1 MDPRICIPI
10 VVGLV
15 ILVVVVVV
23 IMLIVMGAT
32 GVLTPKL
39 NN

>member
-15 ILVVVVVV
+15 VLVVVVVV
-23 IMLIVMGAT
+23 VMLIVMGAT